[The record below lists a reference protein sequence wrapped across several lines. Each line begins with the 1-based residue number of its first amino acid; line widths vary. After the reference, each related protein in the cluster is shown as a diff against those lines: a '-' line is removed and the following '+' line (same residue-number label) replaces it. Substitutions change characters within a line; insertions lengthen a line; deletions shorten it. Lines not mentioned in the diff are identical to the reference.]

1 MDVMAIPC
9 TVHHH
14 KRDGKVVTLDEG
26 EVDAAIAG
34 GDAVHVEIVGN
45 MPRKKEFLLTRKRTN
60 TTKSVMGL
68 GRVRKIFV
76 VDRW

>member
-1 MDVMAIPC
+1 M
-9 TVHHH
+9 
-14 KRDGKVVTLDEG
+14 
-26 EVDAAIAG
+26 
-34 GDAVHVEIVGN
+34 HVEIVGN